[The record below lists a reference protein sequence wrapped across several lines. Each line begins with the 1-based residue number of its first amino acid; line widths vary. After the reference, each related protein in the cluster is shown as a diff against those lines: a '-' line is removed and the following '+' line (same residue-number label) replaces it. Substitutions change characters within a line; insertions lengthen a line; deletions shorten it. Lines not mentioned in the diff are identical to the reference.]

1 MLQKTLINPIDI
13 ISNYYDPDSRLFY
26 ILMQHNEHV
35 LQKALDAA
43 SKVPH
48 LKPDLDFIKEAA
60 LLHDIGI
67 IKTDAPNL
75 GCFGKHPYIQHGD
88 LGRMILE
95 NIGLFRH
102 ALVCDRHMGVG
113 MSKEEIAKNGL
124 LLPARDM
131 IPLSIEEQIVSFA
144 DKFFTKNWEQIVIK
158 NPTDKI
164 IDQLESYGGTGYS
177 EKFKSWLEMFG

>member
-1 MLQKTLINPIDI
+1 MDPVDI
-13 ISNYYDPDSRLFY
+13 ISNYYDPGSKLFH

-48 LKPDLDFIKEAA
+48 LEPDLIFIKEAA

-67 IKTDAPNL
+67 FKTDAPNL
-75 GCFGKHPYIQHGD
+75 GCFGKHPYILHGD

-95 NIGLFRH
+95 DIGLLPH

-124 LLPARDM
+124 PLPARDM
-131 IPLSIEEQIVSFA
+131 IPLSIEEQIISYA
-144 DKFFTKNWEQIVIK
+144 DKFFTKNWEHIVIK
-158 NPTDKI
+158 NSVDKI
-164 IDQLESYGGTGYS
+164 INQLESYGGTGYS
-177 EKFKSWLEMFG
+177 DKFKLWLEIFG